1 MVVLH
6 FGRGLKISWNPP
18 IGIHSSIPRRG
29 SVMEWNAKL
38 LPDIGFGFNH
48 MIRIV
53 EFSDK
58 TRWVARL
65 RMPPLLQRG
74 NCPHEMT
81 RAMEC
86 EHHIIQLIRKETN
99 MPVPQ
104 IHVFDGNLQ
113 KKVKAQFMLMARF
126 TKVVF
131 GLPED
136 KIKESAGQFADR
148 LIASASLFKSAI
160 NNIAENI
167 SIHNNRAFSLYHGN
181 FRHNNIIF
189 DDKHRL
195 LGIIDW
201 EAAVAGTCEI
211 TGEFP

>member
-113 KKVKAQFMLMARF
+113 KKVKAQFMLMVCLRGNVGMDLNMKIPSEYKASVYARMAEIHACNDDF
-126 TKVVF
+126 PKYRDTGF
-131 GLPED
+131 
-136 KIKESAGQFADR
+136 R
-148 LIASASLFKSAI
+148 KS
-160 NNIAENI
+160 
-167 SIHNNRAFSLYHGN
+167 F
-181 FRHNNIIF
+181 
-189 DDKHRL
+189 
-195 LGIIDW
+195 
-201 EAAVAGTCEI
+201 
-211 TGEFP
+211 